1 MLVGKSGKS
10 RRTGRHSDQYSGWTS
25 TISRAVLDASS
36 GGQLE
41 VLLLNDGEDD
51 GSSLL
56 LLILLME
63 ERDEDFFLG
72 VVDAVQNLLMHE
84 RGGPSIFSSSYFR
97 LVVMVFVIFIMCC

>member
-25 TISRAVLDASS
+25 TINKAVLDASS

-51 GSSLL
+51 DGSSLL

-63 ERDEDFFLG
+63 ERDEDFF
-72 VVDAVQNLLMHE
+72 
-84 RGGPSIFSSSYFR
+84 
-97 LVVMVFVIFIMCC
+97 